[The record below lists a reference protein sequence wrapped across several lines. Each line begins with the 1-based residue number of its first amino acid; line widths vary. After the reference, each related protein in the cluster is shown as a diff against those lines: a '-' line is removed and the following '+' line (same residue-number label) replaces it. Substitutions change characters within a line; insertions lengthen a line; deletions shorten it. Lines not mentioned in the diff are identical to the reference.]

1 MINIV
6 KVQEHH
12 LPAILRLERQCFTL
26 PWSENSFR
34 FEMESPDAHFAAAE
48 EAGELLGFCIM
59 HRMCDEGEI
68 FNVAV
73 SPEKRRLGVGNALI
87 KDALCA
93 AKRMGVKRLFL
104 EVRKSNEIARRLYEK
119 NGFSVCGVRKNYYD
133 APKEDA
139 ILMDAE
145 LPLR

>member
-1 MINIV
+1 MIDIV
-6 KVQEHH
+6 KVQERH
-12 LPAILRLERQCFTL
+12 LPAILELENRCFSV
-26 PWSENSFR
+26 PWSENGFR

-48 EAGELLGFCIM
+48 ENGELLGFCIL

-73 SPEKRRLGVGNALI
+73 SPEKRRLGIGDALI
-87 KDALCA
+87 SDAMYSA
-93 AKRMGVKRLFL
+93 GRMGIKRLFL
-104 EVRKSNEIARRLYEK
+104 EVRRSNEAARNLYTK
-119 NGFSVCGVRKNYYD
+119 HGFAVCGVRKNYYD

-145 LPLR
+145 LPPR